1 MNLIGPI
8 SICSIMEV
16 PRYTVFERRYCC
28 ACLPLETYFLSMLR
42 RIFSLELSS
51 ALSETYASGLDIVG
65 TSVAGPVDVAAEGA
79 GAALALLV
87 DESGEGVVVMIAYM

>member
-1 MNLIGPI
+1 
-8 SICSIMEV
+8 
-16 PRYTVFERRYCC
+16 
-28 ACLPLETYFLSMLR
+28 MLR
-42 RIFSLELSS
+42 RIFNLELSS

-87 DESGEGVVVMIAYM
+87 DESREGVVVMIAYV